1 MAKAKT
7 TTTDAN
13 VQEHLASR
21 GTEQQIADC
30 QVLMQL
36 MHELTGEPARMWGP
50 SIVGHGRYR
59 YRYASGT
66 TGESCRTGFAIRGK
80 ELVVYLPAE
89 GEAQAELLSR
99 LGPHK
104 LGKACLYLKRLQD
117 VDLGTLKALIAG
129 SLAEL
134 QRRHPDPA

>member
-7 TTTDAN
+7 TTTGAN

-21 GTEQQIADC
+21 GSEQQIADC

-36 MHELTGEPARMWGP
+36 MQELTGEPARMWGP
-50 SIVGHGRYR
+50 SIVGHGSYR

-80 ELVVYLPAE
+80 EIVVYLPADGE
-89 GEAQAELLSR
+89 G
-99 LGPHK
+99 
-104 LGKACLYLKRLQD
+104 
-117 VDLGTLKALIAG
+117 
-129 SLAEL
+129 LAEL

>member
-7 TTTDAN
+7 TTTGAS

-21 GTEQQIADC
+21 GSEQQIADC

-36 MHELTGEPARMWGP
+36 MQELTGEPARMWGP
-50 SIVGHGRYR
+50 SIVGHGSYR

-80 ELVVYLPAE
+80 EIVVYLPADGE
-89 GEAQAELLSR
+89 GQADLLSR

-104 LGKACLYLKRLQD
+104 IGKACLYLKRLQD